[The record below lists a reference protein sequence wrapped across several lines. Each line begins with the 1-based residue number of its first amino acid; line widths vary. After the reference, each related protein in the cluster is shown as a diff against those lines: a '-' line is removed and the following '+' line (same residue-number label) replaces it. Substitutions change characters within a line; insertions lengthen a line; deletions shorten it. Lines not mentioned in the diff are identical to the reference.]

1 MARGFIGNR
10 IGTAVTDGATG
21 GQFSLDDNYYLMTRD
36 TLNTPFV
43 ATGGNQANGTAPG
56 NGYKYHTFTTSGSF
70 VVSQGSEA
78 VEVLCVGSGGGGGS
92 NNNGG
97 SDGGGG
103 GGAGGVALVT
113 GLTLSAGTYN
123 VTLGGGGSG
132 GDASAGTN
140 NTEPPCSVKDAPYGG
155 NQGTNGTD
163 AVFGATSP
171 TTIKVTAKGGGGGGS
186 GPNAGNADCGG
197 SAGGQGSGGSNASPA
212 AEGNQPAQNNPHDGT
227 VTNYGY
233 DGGSTPGSP
242 PFTGAGGGGAGA
254 VGSNGSSGGPGV
266 GGAGVDLGPAGWDAP
281 LISYPG
287 INPTSGIYGGGGSG
301 GRAHPSDNPV
311 VPGPNGGGSGGNKN
325 TAAVAGLA
333 NGSGGGGG
341 AGTPVNNGNFE
352 NGAGGGAGL
361 VVVRYTV

>member
-36 TLNTPFV
+36 TLNAPFS
-43 ATGGNQANGTAPG
+43 ASGGNQQNGLAPG

-70 VVSQGSEA
+70 VVSSGQQA
-78 VEVLCVGSGGGGGS
+78 VEVLAVGAGGGGGS

-103 GGAGGVALVT
+103 GGGGGVALVT
-113 GLTLSAGTYN
+113 ALSLGPGTYN
-123 VTLGGGGSG
+123 ITCGGGGG
-132 GDASAGTN
+132 GGGAGTTN
-140 NTEPPCSVKDAPYGG
+140 STPPCAVKSAPFGG
-155 NQGTNGTD
+155 QQGDKGTD
-163 AVFGATSP
+163 SVFGATSP
-171 TTIKVTAKGGGGGGS
+171 TTIKVTALGGGGGGS

-197 SAGGQGSGGSNASPA
+197 SGGGQGSGGATTSA
-212 AEGNQPAQNNPHDGT
+212 AVEGLQPAQNNPHDGT

-233 DGGSTPGSP
+233 DGGATPGSP
-242 PFTGAGGGGAGA
+242 PFTGAGGGGAGGE
-254 VGSNGSSGGPGV
+254 GSDGSSGGPGQ

-281 LISYPG
+281 LIGYPG
-287 INPTSGIYGGGGSG
+287 INPHSGYYSGGGSG

-311 VPGPNGGGSGGNKN
+311 VPGPSGAGAGANKN
-325 TAAVAGLA
+325 TAAVAGA
-333 NGSGGGGG
+333 TNGSGGGGG
-341 AGTPVNNGNFE
+341 AGTPVNNSNFE
-352 NGAGGGAGL
+352 YGAGGGAGL